1 MGGKFTMG
9 SKQYFSKTPKSYE
22 ERPGERGGALLTAII
37 ISVLLAGISVAV
49 LASVTNEVRIAHS
62 DTDRTRT
69 FYAAAAGME
78 KMTSDFSALFTRT
91 SKPTQ
96 TQLNTIA
103 ASYPSELTAEGFTF
117 SQTMTLD
124 TATLTKMQQSQNIT
138 DGSNPFVQMSNG
150 PFAGLRASI
159 TPYKM
164 TATSTQAS
172 TGIQVGLEREMNN
185 YLIPL
190 FQFGMFSDK
199 DIELHPGPPF
209 VFNGRIHTNGNLYLN
224 GDVMLRDKVTVAN
237 ELVYDVLRN
246 NSTRTGANVRMVVNS
261 INVALTMGSVK
272 TGPNLP
278 GTTPTMRGY
287 HPGSPDGTDNSNWKN
302 TSVAAAKSGRSNQFG
317 GQLLTR
323 STGSSPLLLPLQLG
337 GNPTR
342 ELIKR
347 SVEDEVL
354 QDPILNQSRYHT
366 KAQIRILIDDEGG
379 AANAAGIPAGQGVDL
394 STFDPMT
401 LGGGKALI
409 PVNDSGNYTSTTN
422 WTQGNPSPSA
432 SAKVAETV
440 RGIRSYS
447 VPALSSNSNYAD
459 PHGTGYASVPKSPN
473 GGVIPPGAGI
483 QGRILI
489 QIVDQ
494 NGVARDVTREILSMG
509 MTEGEPNGIVYMQR
523 PLWAVFMQ
531 GNRDRDGGKRNL
543 EFLTS
548 DATSRCIADGEIN
561 SGNFSVASGGYY
573 NTSSNSIDDD
583 SHTSGSPFMPT
594 QFIRNDRF
602 SSTSMNRI
610 VPINVYNPRE
620 GWIDASLS
628 ESTLYERGL
637 TSVIELNMRNL
648 ARWADGV
655 FDGNLLAGTNAVS
668 ANIDGR
674 EGYIIYVSDRRG
686 DKIKDELDR
695 ENNVIQMT
703 NGTVDN
709 EDIYGPNGSLDPG
722 EDVLDAG
729 LNVATDLLKKGTLQK
744 DETELPDPTDGT
756 TWPLTT
762 NSTSFRRTR
771 AETVSSW
778 TNPNNYFRRAVR
790 LFNGHNLQVTGGAN
804 KLSTT
809 KGISVATENMVYIWG
824 SYNTSGIGNAPSS
837 GTATLNDGGYRG
849 NQIPASIVADAF
861 FPLSKT
867 WSDAMSAMYPE
878 GGNSGSTMR
887 TADVNVPDTEDET
900 SVRAAIIAG
909 TNMSALSGD
918 PDADNDADSR
928 LSGGMHNFPRFL
940 ENWLTPQRRWN
951 FVGSFCPL
959 YYSTQAL
966 GPWIYLDQQIYGA
979 PSRNWAFDTTFRD
992 INRLPPGTPMFQ
1004 YIEATGFRQVLQ

>member
-1 MGGKFTMG
+1 MG
-9 SKQYFSKTPKSYE
+9 SQQHFSIIPKSYE
-22 ERPGERGGALLTAII
+22 ERPAERGGALLTAII
-37 ISVLLAGISVAV
+37 VAMLLAGISMAV
-49 LASVTNEVRIAHS
+49 LAAVTSETRIVHS
-62 DTDRTRT
+62 DTQRTRT

-103 ASYPSELTAEGFTF
+103 ASFPSELTAEGFTF

-124 TATLTKMQQSQNIT
+124 TATLIKMQDSQDIT
-138 DGSNPFVQMSNG
+138 DGSNPFVQIPSG

-164 TATSTQAS
+164 TSTATQTNSS
-172 TGIQVGLEREMNN
+172 IQVGLEREMNN

-224 GDVMLRDKVTVAN
+224 GDVTLRDKVTVAN

-246 NSTRTGANVRMVVNS
+246 DSTRTGANVRMVVNS
-261 INVALTMGSVK
+261 INVSLTMGSVK

-278 GTTPTMRGY
+278 GTTAGMRGY
-287 HPGSPDGTDNSNWKN
+287 HPGSPNGTDNTSWKT
-302 TSVAAAKSGRSNQFG
+302 TSVAAAKSGRNNQFG

-347 SVEDEVL
+347 SVADEIL
-354 QDPILNQSRYHT
+354 YDPILNQSRYQT
-366 KAQIRILIDDEGG
+366 KAQIRILIDDEGD
-379 AANAAGIPAGQGVDL
+379 ATNAGGIPAGQGVNL
-394 STFDPMT
+394 SSFDPIA

-409 PVNDSGNYTSTTN
+409 PVNDSGNYTSIIN
-422 WTQGNPSPSA
+422 WTQGNPLLSLL
-432 SAKVAETV
+432 KTAETV

-447 VPALSSNSNYAD
+447 VPALSSNTNYAD
-459 PHGTGYASVPKSPN
+459 PLGTGYASVPKSPN
-473 GGVIPPGAGI
+473 GGVIPPGSGL

-489 QIVDQ
+489 QIVDT
-494 NGVARDVTREILSMG
+494 NGVARDVTKEILSMG
-509 MTEGEPNGIVYMQR
+509 MTEGEPNGIVYLQR
-523 PLWAVFMQ
+523 PLWAAFMQ
-531 GNRDRDGGKRNL
+531 GSRDRDGGKRNL

-548 DATSRCIADGEIN
+548 DSTSRCIADGEIN
-561 SGNFSVASGGYY
+561 SGNFSLGSGGYY
-573 NTSSNSIDDD
+573 NTASNSVDDD
-583 SHTSGSPFMPT
+583 VHTALAPFMPT
-594 QFIRNDRF
+594 LLVRNDRF
-602 SSTSMNRI
+602 DATSMNRI
-610 VPINVYNPRE
+610 VPISVYNPRE
-620 GWIDASLS
+620 GWIDADLS
-628 ESTLYERGL
+628 ESSIYERGL

-648 ARWADGV
+648 VRWADGV
-655 FDGNLLAGTNAVS
+655 YDGNLLSGTNAVS
-668 ANIDGR
+668 ANINGA
-674 EGYIIYVSDRRG
+674 EGYIVYISDRRG
-686 DKIKDELDR
+686 DKIKSELDR
-695 ENNVIQMT
+695 GNNTVQMT
-703 NGTVDN
+703 NGLVDN

-722 EDVLDAG
+722 EDVIDAG
-729 LNVATDLLKKGTLQK
+729 SKKGSLQK
-744 DETELPDPTDGT
+744 DTTELPDPNGGT
-756 TWPLTT
+756 IWPLTT
-762 NSTSFRRTR
+762 NTTTFRTTR
-771 AETVSSW
+771 AQTISSW

-790 LFNGHNLQVTGGAN
+790 LFNGQNLQVSGAAN
-804 KLSTT
+804 KLSAT

-824 SYNTSGIGNAPSS
+824 SYNTSGIASAPSS
-837 GTATLNDGGYRG
+837 GSATLNDGGYQG
-849 NQIPASIVADAF
+849 NQVPASIVADAF

-867 WSDAMSAMYPE
+867 WCDSMSAMYPE

-887 TADVNVPDTEDET
+887 TADVSVGSTSEET

-909 TNMSALSGD
+909 TNMSALTGD
-918 PDADNDADSR
+918 PDAGNDGDSR

>member
-1 MGGKFTMG
+1 MG
-9 SKQYFSKTPKSYE
+9 SQLHFSAMPKSYE
-22 ERPGERGGALLTAII
+22 ERSGERGGALLTALIVT
-37 ISVLLAGISVAV
+37 VLLAGISVAV
-49 LASVTNEVRIAHS
+49 LAAVSNEIRIVHS
-62 DTDRTRT
+62 DTQRTRT

-96 TQLNTIA
+96 TQLNTVA
-103 ASYPSELTAEGFTF
+103 GSYPGELTAEGFTF
-117 SQTMTLD
+117 AQTMTLD
-124 TATLTKMQQSQNIT
+124 SATLVKMQESQDIT
-138 DGSNPFVQMSNG
+138 DGSNPFVQIPSG

-159 TPYKM
+159 TPYRM
-164 TATSTQAS
+164 TSTATQTNS
-172 TGIQVGLEREMNN
+172 GIQVGLEREMNN

-224 GDVMLRDKVTVAN
+224 GDVTLRDKVTVAN

-246 NSTRTGANVRMVVNS
+246 DSTRTGANVRMVVNS
-261 INVALTMGSVK
+261 ITVPLTMGSVK
-272 TGPNLP
+272 IGPNLP
-278 GTTPTMRGY
+278 GTTAGMRGY
-287 HPGSPDGTDNSNWKN
+287 FPGSPNGTDNSSWKT
-302 TSVAAAKSGRSNQFG
+302 TSVAAARSGRNNQFG

-323 STGSSPLLLPLQLG
+323 MTGASLLLLPLQLG

-347 SVEDEVL
+347 SIAGEVD

-379 AANAAGIPAGQGVDL
+379 STNAGGIPSGQGVNL
-394 STFDPMT
+394 SSFDPIT
-401 LGGGKALI
+401 LNGGKALL
-409 PVNDSGNYTSTTN
+409 PVNDNGTYASTTN
-422 WTQGNPSPSA
+422 WTQGNPSA
-432 SAKVAETV
+432 SSPKTAETV
-440 RGIRSYS
+440 RGIRSYT
-447 VPALSSNSNYAD
+447 VPALSSNANYAD
-459 PHGTGYASVPKSPN
+459 PNATGYSSVPKSPG
-473 GGVIPPGAGI
+473 GGVIPPGSGI

-494 NGVARDVTREILSMG
+494 NGVARDVTREVLSMG
-509 MTEGEPNGIVYMQR
+509 MTEGEPNGIVYLQR
-523 PLWAVFMQ
+523 PLWAAFMQ

-548 DATSRCIADGEIN
+548 DSTSRCIADGELHN
-561 SGNFSVASGGYY
+561 GNFSIAAAGYY
-573 NTSSNSIDDD
+573 NTSSNSVDDD

-594 QFIRNDRF
+594 QFVRNDRF
-602 SSTSMNRI
+602 DATSLNRI

-620 GWIDASLS
+620 GWINASLS
-628 ESTLYERGL
+628 ESSLYERGL
-637 TSVIELNMRNL
+637 TSLIELNMRNL

-655 FDGNLLAGTNAVS
+655 YDGNLLSGTNAVS

-674 EGYIIYVSDRRG
+674 DGYIVYISDRRG
-686 DKIKDELDR
+686 DKIKSEVDR
-695 ENNVIQMT
+695 ANNTVQMT

-722 EDVLDAG
+722 EDVIDAG
-729 LNVATDLLKKGTLQK
+729 SKKGSLQK
-744 DETELPDPTDGT
+744 DTTELPDPNGGT
-756 TWPLTT
+756 IWPLTT
-762 NSTSFRRTR
+762 NTTTFRTTR
-771 AETVSSW
+771 AQTVSSW

-790 LFNGHNLQVTGGAN
+790 LFNGSNLQVSGAAN

-809 KGISVATENMVYIWG
+809 KGISIATENMVYIWG
-824 SYNTSGIGNAPSS
+824 SYNTTGISSAPSS
-837 GTATLNDGGYRG
+837 GAATLNDGGYLG
-849 NQIPASIVADAF
+849 NQVPASIVADAF

-867 WSDAMSAMYPE
+867 WCDSMSAMYPE

-887 TADVNVPDTEDET
+887 TADVSVASTSEET

-909 TNMSALSGD
+909 TNMSALTGN
-918 PDADNDADSR
+918 PDAGNDSDSR

-959 YYSTQAL
+959 YYSTQAF

-992 INRLPPGTPMFQ
+992 IKRLPPGTPMFQ

>member
-1 MGGKFTMG
+1 MG
-9 SKQYFSKTPKSYE
+9 SQLHFSTIPKAYE

-37 ISVLLAGISVAV
+37 VTILLAGISVAV
-49 LASVTNEVRIAHS
+49 LAAVTNEIRIAHS
-62 DTDRTRT
+62 DTERTRT
-69 FYAAAAGME
+69 FYAAASGME

-96 TQLNTIA
+96 LQLDTIA
-103 ASYPSELTAEGFTF
+103 ASYPGELTAEGFTF

-124 TATLTKMQQSQNIT
+124 TATLVEMQQSQNIT
-138 DGSNPFVQMSNG
+138 DGSNPFVQISNG

-164 TATSTQAS
+164 SSTATQAS

-224 GDVMLRDKVTVAN
+224 GDVTLRDKVTVAN

-246 NSTRTGANVRMVVNS
+246 NSTRSGANVRMVVSS
-261 INVALTMGSVK
+261 INVPLTMGSVRS
-272 TGPNLP
+272 GPNLP
-278 GTTPTMRGY
+278 GTTPSMRGY
-287 HPGSPDGTDNSNWKN
+287 HPGSPNGTDNGSWKT
-302 TSVAAAKSGRSNQFG
+302 TSVAAAKSGRNNQFG

-347 SVEDEVL
+347 IVAGEVL
-354 QDPILNQSRYHT
+354 QDPILSQSRYHT

-379 AANAAGIPAGQGVDL
+379 ATNAAAIPAGQGVDL
-394 STFDPMT
+394 STFDPIT
-401 LGGGKALI
+401 LGGGKALL
-409 PVNDSGNYTSTTN
+409 PVSDNGNYASTTN
-422 WTQGNPSPSA
+422 WTQGNPSA
-432 SAKVAETV
+432 SSPRTAETV
-440 RGIRSYS
+440 RGVRSYS
-447 VPALSSNSNYAD
+447 VPALASNANYAD
-459 PHGTGYASVPKSPN
+459 PNGTGYNLVPKSPN
-473 GGVIPPGAGI
+473 GGVIPPGAGL

-489 QIVDQ
+489 QIIDQ

-509 MTEGEPNGIVYMQR
+509 MTEGEPNGIVYLQR
-523 PLWAVFMQ
+523 PLWAAFMP
-531 GNRDRDGGKRNL
+531 GNRDGDGGRRNL

-548 DATSRCIADGEIN
+548 DSTSRCIADGEIN
-561 SGNFSVASGGYY
+561 NANFSIASAGYY
-573 NTSSNSIDDD
+573 NTSSNSVDDD
-583 SHTSGSPFMPT
+583 THTSSSPFMPT
-594 QFIRNDRF
+594 QLVRNDRF
-602 SSTSMNRI
+602 DATSMNRI

-628 ESTLYERGL
+628 ESSIYERGL

-648 ARWADGV
+648 VRWADGV
-655 FDGNLLAGTNAVS
+655 YDGNLLAGTNAVS

-674 EGYIIYVSDRRG
+674 EGYIVYISDRRG
-686 DKIKDELDR
+686 DKIKSEVDR
-695 ENNVIQMT
+695 GNNTVQMT

-729 LNVATDLLKKGTLQK
+729 LNVATALLKKGTLQK
-744 DETELPDPTDGT
+744 DTTELPDPNGGT
-756 TWPLTT
+756 IWPLTSNT
-762 NSTSFRRTR
+762 TTFRSTR
-771 AETVSSW
+771 AQTVSSW

-790 LFNGHNLQVTGGAN
+790 LFNGHNLQVSGAAN

-809 KGISVATENMVYIWG
+809 KGVSVATENMVYIWG
-824 SYNTSGIGNAPSS
+824 SYNTSGIASSPSS
-837 GTATLNDGGYRG
+837 GTATLNDGGYQG
-849 NQIPASIVADAF
+849 NQVPASIVADAF

-867 WSDAMSAMYPE
+867 WSDSMSAMYPE

-887 TADVNVPDTEDET
+887 TADISVSGPTEET

>member
-1 MGGKFTMG
+1 MG
-9 SKQYFSKTPKSYE
+9 SQLHFSTVPESYAK
-22 ERPGERGGALLTAII
+22 RRGERGGALLTALI
-37 ISVLLAGISVAV
+37 VTMLLAGISVAV
-49 LASVTNEVRIAHS
+49 LAAVTNEVRIAHS
-62 DTDRTRT
+62 DTQRTRT

-96 TQLNTIA
+96 TQLNVIA
-103 ASYPSELTAEGFTF
+103 ASYPTELTAEGFTF
-117 SQTMTLD
+117 SQTMALD
-124 TATLTKMQQSQNIT
+124 NAALAKMQDSQDIT
-138 DGSNPFVQMSNG
+138 DGSNPFVQIPSG

-164 TATSTQAS
+164 TATATQTNS
-172 TGIQVGLEREMNN
+172 SIQVGLEREMNN

-224 GDVMLRDKVTVAN
+224 GDVTIRDKVTVAN

-246 NSTRTGANVRMVVNS
+246 NSTRTGADVRMVVNS
-261 INVALTMGSVK
+261 INVPLTMGSVK

-278 GTTPTMRGY
+278 GTSAGMRGF
-287 HPGSPDGTDNSNWKN
+287 HPGSPNGTDNGSWKS
-302 TSVAAAKSGRSNQFG
+302 TSVAAARSGRNNQFG

-347 SVEDEVL
+347 SVANEAT

-379 AANAAGIPAGQGVDL
+379 ATNAAGIPSGQGVNL
-394 STFDPMT
+394 SSFDPMS

-409 PVNDSGNYTSTTN
+409 PVNDSGNYASIIN
-422 WTQGNPSPSA
+422 WGQGNPLLL
-432 SAKVAETV
+432 KTAETV

-447 VPALSSNSNYAD
+447 VPALSSNANYAD
-459 PHGTGYASVPKSPN
+459 PNGAGYASVPKSAN
-473 GGVIPPGAGI
+473 GGVIPPGSGI

-489 QIVDQ
+489 QIVDT

-509 MTEGEPNGIVYMQR
+509 MTEGEPNGIVYLQR
-523 PLWAVFMQ
+523 PLWAAFMQ

-548 DATSRCIADGEIN
+548 DSTSRCIADGELHH
-561 SGNFSVASGGYY
+561 GNFSVASGGYY
-573 NTSSNSIDDD
+573 NTSSNSVDDD
-583 SHTSGSPFMPT
+583 THTALAPFMPT
-594 QFIRNDRF
+594 VLIRNDRF
-602 SSTSMNRI
+602 DATSINRI

-620 GWIDASLS
+620 GWIDASLN
-628 ESTLYERGL
+628 ESSIFERGL
-637 TSVIELNMRNL
+637 TSVIELNMRNVV
-648 ARWADGV
+648 RWADGV
-655 FDGNLLAGTNAVS
+655 YDGNLLSGTGAVS

-674 EGYIIYVSDRRG
+674 EGYIVYVSDRRG
-686 DKIKDELDR
+686 DKIKSELDR
-695 ENNVIQMT
+695 GNNSVQMT

-722 EDVLDAG
+722 EDVIDAG
-729 LNVATDLLKKGTLQK
+729 LNVATSLLKKGTLQK
-744 DETELPDPTDGT
+744 DTTELPDPNGGT
-756 TWPLTT
+756 IWALTT
-762 NSTSFRRTR
+762 NTTTFRTTR
-771 AETVSSW
+771 AQTISSW

-790 LFNGHNLQVTGGAN
+790 LFNGQNLQVSGAAN
-804 KLSTT
+804 KLSAT

-824 SYNTSGIGNAPSS
+824 SYNTSGISSAPGS
-837 GTATLNDGGYRG
+837 GSATLNDGGYQG
-849 NQIPASIVADAF
+849 NQVPASIVADAF

-887 TADVNVPDTEDET
+887 TADVSVSGPSEET

-909 TNMSALSGD
+909 TNMSALSGT
-918 PDADNDADSR
+918 PDADNDDDSR

-959 YYSTQAL
+959 YHSTQAL
-966 GPWIYLDQQIYGA
+966 GPWIYLTQQIYGA